1 MPGICK
7 MVTHDLENKPTASKM
22 RFSLLIQS
30 ESALFNAFLRF
41 KNRCIYIRC
50 LLLVD
55 RNPLNRLMITG
66 I

>member
-7 MVTHDLENKPTASKM
+7 MVTHDLENKPTASKV
-22 RFSLLIQS
+22 RFSLLIHS
-30 ESALFNAFLRF
+30 EFTLFNAFLRF
-41 KNRCIYIRC
+41 KNRCNHIHC

-55 RNPLNRLMITG
+55 RKPLNRLMITG